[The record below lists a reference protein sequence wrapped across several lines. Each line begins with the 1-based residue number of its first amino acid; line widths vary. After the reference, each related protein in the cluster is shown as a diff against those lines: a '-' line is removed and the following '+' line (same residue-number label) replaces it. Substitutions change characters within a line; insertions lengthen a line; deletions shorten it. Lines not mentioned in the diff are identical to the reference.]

1 MGLWLAYLALRS
13 SIALYSRIPWKTLT
27 KNASATPPGQ
37 LTLTTLSVNSL
48 LLIRSLRCDRNVI
61 HCHLIIAFIMSDILW
76 ILLHLFHTNFSLF
89 NVNSRMKVCSAIS
102 VFYTYFYLAN
112 FYWMLAEGIF
122 MYQMVIIGFAHKIIP
137 LRYIVSIGWGAP
149 FLVICAWAFTDLKIH
164 GNMCMLI
171 SKSRIYY
178 IYTVPI
184 FIVLILNFL
193 IFARIVKVLVEKVHS
208 NTGNINYLKSF
219 KGFIFLIPHLGI
231 TYFITLYQP
240 PNPIYRKIIMPFL
253 ISTQGFF
260 VSLYC
265 CFMNREVK
273 LVFTAEVKNLANR
286 RRSSGTTNSFVLL
299 SSHSDI
305 TSSFP
310 YLLKRFSVL
319 SNALKR
325 PSVQSEFG
333 VFYDD
338 SIVSIRNPSSLLMT
352 NGTKDQE
359 TESLVEPSGE
369 TTIDSKIV
377 AESEGQNCK
386 EKYEK
391 DFVTNP
397 GMNSGKRIEKKTP
410 KDCANDFSRRKRS
423 SSLSLLGSHSSYE
436 NESFISHF
444 ALNS

>member
-1 MGLWLAYLALRS
+1 M
-13 SIALYSRIPWKTLT
+13 
-27 KNASATPPGQ
+27 
-37 LTLTTLSVNSL
+37 
-48 LLIRSLRCDRNVI
+48 
-61 HCHLIIAFIMSDILW
+61 
-76 ILLHLFHTNFSLF
+76 
-89 NVNSRMKVCSAIS
+89 
-102 VFYTYFYLAN
+102 
-112 FYWMLAEGIF
+112 
-122 MYQMVIIGFAHKIIP
+122 
-137 LRYIVSIGWGAP
+137 
-149 FLVICAWAFTDLKIH
+149 
-164 GNMCMLI
+164 
-171 SKSRIYY
+171 
-178 IYTVPI
+178 
-184 FIVLILNFL
+184 
-193 IFARIVKVLVEKVHS
+193 
-208 NTGNINYLKSF
+208 
-219 KGFIFLIPHLGI
+219 
-231 TYFITLYQP
+231 
-240 PNPIYRKIIMPFL
+240 
-253 ISTQGFF
+253 F
-260 VSLYC
+260 VT
-265 CFMNREVK
+265 FQVK

-397 GMNSGKRIEKKTP
+397 GMNSGKRIES
-410 KDCANDFSRRKRS
+410 N
-423 SSLSLLGSHSSYE
+423 
-436 NESFISHF
+436 I
-444 ALNS
+444 